1 MAALTSKWIQKGDAI
16 PSAKAE
22 GRYPSFRQA
31 MEDLARLAILGLAI
45 VAASAYLPAQSQ
57 PTEYGVK
64 AAYLFNFMRFTQWP
78 PAFADGP
85 LRICVLGQDRFGPV
99 LDTTVAGE
107 AIDGRNVIALR
118 ISEPKEA
125 PNCHILFISSSED
138 ERLQEILLSIENL
151 PVLTV
156 SDAPHFVEQ
165 GGMIQFVLQQGKV
178 RFEVNLA
185 VCARAGLT
193 LSSDLLKLAT
203 RVRKNRMGS

>member
-1 MAALTSKWIQKGDAI
+1 M
-16 PSAKAE
+16 E
-22 GRYPSFRQA
+22 G
-31 MEDLARLAILGLAI
+31 LARLAILGLAI

-57 PTEYGVK
+57 PTEYAVK

-78 PAFADGP
+78 SSPALADGP
-85 LRICVLGQDRFGPV
+85 LRICVLGQDPFGPV

-107 AIDGRNVIALR
+107 AIEGRNVIALR

-125 PNCHILFISSSED
+125 PNCHILFISSSE
-138 ERLQEILLSIENL
+138 EEHLQQILLSIENL

-156 SDAPHFVEQ
+156 SDTPHFVEQ

-185 VCARAGLT
+185 VCISAGLT